1 MPFRHVVGHRRVLG
15 LLSRAVSRGTLPPSL
30 IFAGPAGVGKHTTA
44 TALAQVL
51 NCPSPL
57 RDAVSETG
65 GGVVLPLDACG
76 ECPSCRRIARGT
88 HADVIV
94 VAPDE
99 DSPNIKIE
107 RVREVNERVAYR
119 PFEARVRVVVID
131 EADALMP
138 QAQNALLKTLEEPP
152 SSSIFV
158 LITDSPD
165 RLLETVRS
173 RCPRVRF
180 APLAAA
186 DIASWLRRERGAR
199 ADQAEAAA
207 AVSDGSLA
215 RALDASSEVVSAMR
229 HAAQRLL
236 EQAARPRDAR
246 ARLAAAQHVVGK
258 TPKGFGAGERES
270 LATHL
275 RLVHALLRDVGA
287 LGASG
292 DPAALAN
299 ADMRP
304 ALEALVPAYDS
315 RRLTAAFAAV
325 RSGLEAL
332 ERNASPKVVADWVA
346 MHL

>member
-1 MPFRHVVGHRRVLG
+1 
-15 LLSRAVSRGTLPPSL
+15 
-30 IFAGPAGVGKHTTA
+30 
-44 TALAQVL
+44 
-51 NCPSPL
+51 
-57 RDAVSETG
+57 
-65 GGVVLPLDACG
+65 
-76 ECPSCRRIARGT
+76 
-88 HADVIV
+88 
-94 VAPDE
+94 
-99 DSPNIKIE
+99 
-107 RVREVNERVAYR
+107 VNERVAYR
-119 PFEARVRVVVID
+119 PFEARVRLVAFD
-131 EADALMP
+131 QADALL
-138 QAQNALLKTLEEPP
+138 QSAQNALLKTLEEPP
-152 SSSIFV
+152 SSSMFV
-158 LITDSPD
+158 LVTAAPD

-186 DIASWLRRERGAR
+186 DIASWLQRERGVDAR
-199 ADQAEAAA
+199 EADAIA

-236 EQAARPRDAR
+236 EQTARPRDAR

-270 LATHL
+270 LAMHL

-287 LGASG
+287 LGASP
-292 DPAALAN
+292 DPPALAN

-304 ALEALVPAYDS
+304 ALEALVPAYDP
-315 RRLTAAFAAV
+315 RRLTAAFATV

-332 ERNASPKVVADWVA
+332 DRNASPKVVADWVA